1 MPVYDLYNR
10 VLSFFLTNT
19 NTKNNSVNSV
29 TLTEKKTYNLRP
41 RKQVSYK

>member
-10 VLSFFLTNT
+10 VLSFFLTT
-19 NTKNNSVNSV
+19 NTKNTSV

>member
-10 VLSFFLTNT
+10 VLSFFVTS
-19 NTKNNSVNSV
+19 KKPSVNSV

>member
-10 VLSFFLTNT
+10 VLSFFLNNT
-19 NTKNNSVNSV
+19 NTKNTSV
-29 TLTEKKTYNLRP
+29 TLVEKKTYNLRP

>member
-10 VLSFFLTNT
+10 VLSFFLTT
-19 NTKNNSVNSV
+19 NTKNTSVNSV

>member
-10 VLSFFLTNT
+10 VLSFFL
-19 NTKNNSVNSV
+19 NNNNIKKPSVNSV
-29 TLTEKKTYNLRP
+29 TLVEKKTYNLRP